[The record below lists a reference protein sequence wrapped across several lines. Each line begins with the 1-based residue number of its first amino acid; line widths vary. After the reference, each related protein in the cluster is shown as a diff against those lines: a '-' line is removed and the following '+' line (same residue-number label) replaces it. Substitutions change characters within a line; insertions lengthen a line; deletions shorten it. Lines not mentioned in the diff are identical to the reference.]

1 MFSQAKTATRIRWFK
16 DSESQFCYPLY
27 FCIIPSYL
35 PQPLHNFFHGWSVF
49 AGRSDT
55 LDARSKILFSISSF
69 TFSVNI
75 GSSMFLTLPLWYLL
89 KACIN
94 DRLNL
99 RHLKSRT
106 YTTTGM
112 KKYKHGKEVGKN
124 LTQRNNK

>member
-35 PQPLHNFFHGWSVF
+35 PQPLQTSFMDGLSSRVGATHWN
-49 AGRSDT
+49 AT
-55 LDARSKILFSISSF
+55 SKILFSISSF
-69 TFSVNI
+69 TASVNI
-75 GSSMFLTLPLWYLL
+75 GSSMSLTLPLWYLL

-106 YTTTGM
+106 YTAGM

-124 LTQRNNK
+124 LTQRSIK